1 MKTKKALAVFMAV
14 VMLVLPFAVSS
25 FAAAESA
32 IVTNPIKTNYN
43 DTEVFSPQGLTIS
56 YKGEEIVY
64 SPADEKFRFEPAL
77 NEQLSITTDEEGEIL
92 PTAVAI
98 YYNNEFIGSV
108 EVTVGHLLG
117 DLTIVGNGHGQYCL
131 GCGTLHNFEKHY
143 DYSSGE
149 DKNVFEPEKGDYDY
163 VGNWV
168 PNDDGGIF
176 TAQTTT
182 GTCSVCNA
190 EVTRNIP
197 GTAKF
202 DSLFNTEGSMTE
214 LEGTILGYL
223 SSILVSL
230 IQMLVGIN

>member
-1 MKTKKALAVFMAV
+1 MKTKKALAVVLAV
-14 VMLVLPFAVSS
+14 VMLVLPLAVAS
-25 FAAAESA
+25 FAATGNA
-32 IVTNPIKTNYN
+32 IVANPVKTNYN

-56 YKGEEIVY
+56 VDGEEIVY
-64 SPADEKFRFEPAL
+64 SPVDSGFRFEPAL
-77 NEQLSITTDEEGEIL
+77 TELLTVSVDEEGTIV
-92 PTAVAI
+92 PTAVAV

-108 EVTVGHLLG
+108 EVLVNHVLG
-117 DLTIVGNGHGQYCL
+117 DITIVGNGHGQYCL

-143 DYSSGE
+143 DYSAGE
-149 DKNVFEPEKGDYDY
+149 DANAYEPEKGDYDY

-182 GTCSVCNA
+182 GTCSICNA

-202 DSLFNTEGSMTE
+202 DSLFDQEGLTE
-214 LEGTILGYL
+214 LEGTLVYYIGT
-223 SSILVSL
+223 ILVSL